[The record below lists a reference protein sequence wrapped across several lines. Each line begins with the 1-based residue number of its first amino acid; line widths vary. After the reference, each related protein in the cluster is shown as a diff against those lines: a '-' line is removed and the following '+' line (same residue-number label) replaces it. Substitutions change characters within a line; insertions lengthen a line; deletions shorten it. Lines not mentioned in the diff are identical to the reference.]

1 MAKVKEF
8 LGKIGNFLLSESF
21 FRLLCFFLI
30 GMSLILAI
38 DTGIKG
44 EYKTMHSHINWVLW
58 VGIAAIYSYRV
69 EYEEMKTKAYQ
80 EYIKSTEKYMEAS
93 EAYTKSLEE
102 TAKVRNLLI
111 KNYED
116 QIKNLQGKDI

>member
-1 MAKVKEF
+1 MEKMKEI
-8 LGKIGNFLLSESF
+8 LGKIGKFLLSESF

-38 DTGIKG
+38 GAGIKG
-44 EYKTMHSHINWVLW
+44 EYKMMHSHINWVLW
-58 VGIAAIYSYRV
+58 VGIAVLYSYRV
-69 EYEEMKTKAYQ
+69 ELEEMKSKAYQ
-80 EYIKSTEKYMEAS
+80 EYIKSTEKYIEAS

-102 TAKVRNLLI
+102 TAKARNLLI